1 MAEQQ
6 PTRSLGFFAALSTV
20 TGTVIGSGI
29 FFKVPAVTKATGTV
43 SLATFTWLLAGV
55 ITICAGLTAA
65 ELAAAYPQTGGLTVY
80 VGKAYGSFWGFLA
93 GWAQSLIYFPAQW
106 AAAAIAFATQFV
118 GLFGLTSA
126 WLPVVAIAVTLLVL
140 LVNFIS
146 AKAGGMVSSVALVVK
161 LLPIIAIVVLGF
173 VHPGDP
179 EFTLFPVAPG
189 PHQHFWTALGSGLL
203 ATMFA
208 YDGWI
213 HVGTMAGELKN
224 PQKHLP
230 RAIFLGLGLVTV
242 IYLLISLAFLYVAP
256 LTVVANDLNISAKVA
271 HIVFGPLGGKIITI
285 GIMVSVYGALN
296 GFVMTGIRVP
306 YVMGYLGYLPFSQ
319 GFRALN
325 RGGVP
330 WLGGCLQFIV
340 ALLMIL
346 SGTFD
351 TITNMLVVVIWFF
364 YMLCFAAV
372 FILRHRAPE
381 LVRPYRVPAYPL
393 VPIIALAGGAF
404 IILTTAIT
412 QPVITLIGIL
422 VTMAGIPVYRYQRAQ
437 HRINLNQKEHFS
449 HEK

>member
-1 MAEQQ
+1 LAEKQ

-43 SLATFTWLLAGV
+43 SMATFTWLLAGI

-118 GLFGLTSA
+118 DLFGLSA
-126 WLPVVAIAVTLLVL
+126 SWLPVVAVVVTLLVL
-140 LVNFIS
+140 MVNFIS

-179 EFTLFPVAPG
+179 QFRLFPIAPG

-224 PQKHLP
+224 PKKDLP

-242 IYLLISLAFLYVAP
+242 VYLLISLAFLYVAP
-256 LTVVANDLNISAKVA
+256 LSTVANNLNISSQVA
-271 HIVFGPLGGKIITI
+271 HVVFGPLGGKIITI

-306 YVMGYLGYLPFSQ
+306 YVMGYLGYLPFSR
-319 GFRALN
+319 GFRSLN

-364 YMLCFAAV
+364 YMLCFIAV
-372 FILRHRAPE
+372 FILRKREPE
-381 LVRPYRVPAYPL
+381 LARPYRVPGYPI

-404 IILTTAIT
+404 IVLTTAIT
-412 QPVITLIGIL
+412 QPLITVIGIL
-422 VTMAGIPVYRYQRAQ
+422 VTAAGIPVYRYQKAR
-437 HRINLNQKEHFS
+437 HRITLK
-449 HEK
+449 

>member
-1 MAEQQ
+1 MAETQ
-6 PTRSLGFFAALSTV
+6 PTRSLGFFATLSTV

-43 SLATFTWLLAGV
+43 SMATFTWLLAGI

-65 ELAAAYPQTGGLTVY
+65 ELAAAYPQTGGLTIY

-118 GLFGLTSA
+118 DLFGLKSS
-126 WLPVVAIAVTLLVL
+126 WLPVVAIVITLLVL
-140 LVNFIS
+140 MVNFIS
-146 AKAGGMVSSVALVVK
+146 AKAGGMVSSIALVVK

-179 EFTLFPVAPG
+179 QFRLFPVAPG

-213 HVGTMAGELKN
+213 HVGTMAGELKH
-224 PQKHLP
+224 PKKDLP
-230 RAIFLGLGLVTV
+230 RAIFFGLSLVTV
-242 IYLLISLAFLYVAP
+242 VYLLISLAFLYVAP
-256 LTVVANDLNISAKVA
+256 LATVANNLNISSQVA

-306 YVMGYLGYLPFSQ
+306 YVMGYLGYLPFSR
-319 GFRALN
+319 GFRSLN

-330 WLGGCLQFIV
+330 WLGGSLQFVV

-372 FILRHRAPE
+372 FILRKRAPE
-381 LVRPYRVPAYPL
+381 LERPYRVPGYPI

-404 IILTTAIT
+404 IVLTTAIT
-412 QPVITLIGIL
+412 QPMITIIGIL
-422 VTMAGIPVYRYQRAQ
+422 VTTAGIPVYRYQKAR
-437 HRINLNQKEHFS
+437 HRITLK
-449 HEK
+449 

>member
-1 MAEQQ
+1 MAETQ
-6 PTRSLGFFAALSTV
+6 PTRSLGFFATLSTV

-43 SLATFTWLLAGV
+43 SMATFTWLLAGI

-65 ELAAAYPQTGGLTVY
+65 ELAAAYPQTGGLTIY

-118 GLFGLTSA
+118 DLFGLKSS
-126 WLPVVAIAVTLLVL
+126 WLPVVAIVITLLVL
-140 LVNFIS
+140 MVNFIS
-146 AKAGGMVSSVALVVK
+146 AKAGGMVSSIALVVK

-179 EFTLFPVAPG
+179 QFRLFPVAPG

-213 HVGTMAGELKN
+213 HVGTMAGELKH
-224 PQKHLP
+224 PKKDLP
-230 RAIFLGLGLVTV
+230 RAIFFGLSLVTV
-242 IYLLISLAFLYVAP
+242 VYLLISLAFLYVAP
-256 LTVVANDLNISAKVA
+256 LATVANNLNISSQVA

-306 YVMGYLGYLPFSQ
+306 YVMGYLGYLPFSR
-319 GFRALN
+319 GFRSLN

-330 WLGGCLQFIV
+330 WLGGSLQFV

-372 FILRHRAPE
+372 FILRKRAPE
-381 LVRPYRVPAYPL
+381 LERPYRVPGYPI

-404 IILTTAIT
+404 IVLTTAIT
-412 QPVITLIGIL
+412 QPMITIIGIL
-422 VTMAGIPVYRYQRAQ
+422 VTAAGIPVYRYQKAR
-437 HRINLNQKEHFS
+437 HRITLK
-449 HEK
+449 

>member
-1 MAEQQ
+1 MAEKQ

-43 SLATFTWLLAGV
+43 SMATFTWLLAGI

-118 GLFGLTSA
+118 DLFGLASS
-126 WLPVVAIAVTLLVL
+126 WLPVVASAVTLLVL
-140 LVNFIS
+140 MVNFIS
-146 AKAGGMVSSVALVVK
+146 AKAGGMVSSIALVVK
-161 LLPIIAIVVLGF
+161 LLPIVAIVVLGF
-173 VHPGDP
+173 AHPGDP
-179 EFTLFPVAPG
+179 SFTLFPVTPG
-189 PHQHFWTALGSGLL
+189 PRQHFWTALGSGLL

-213 HVGTMAGELKN
+213 HVGTMAGELKK
-224 PQKHLP
+224 PKRDLP
-230 RAIFLGLGLVTV
+230 RAIFFGLGLVTV
-242 IYLLISLAFLYVAP
+242 VYLLISLAFLYVAP
-256 LTVVANDLNISAKVA
+256 LATVANNLNISSQVA

-306 YVMGYLGYLPFSQ
+306 YVMGYLGYLPFSR

-330 WLGGCLQFIV
+330 WLGGCLQFII

-364 YMLCFAAV
+364 YMLCFVAV
-372 FILRHRAPE
+372 FILRRTAPNLE
-381 LVRPYRVPAYPL
+381 RPYRVPGYPI

-404 IILTTAIT
+404 IVLTTAIT
-412 QPVITLIGIL
+412 QPIITAIGVL
-422 VTMAGIPVYRYQRAQ
+422 VTAAGIPVYQYQKVR
-437 HRINLNQKEHFS
+437 HRINQN
-449 HEK
+449 

>member
-43 SLATFTWLLAGV
+43 SLATFTWLLAGI

-80 VGKAYGSFWGFLA
+80 VGKAYGSRWGFLA

-179 EFTLFPVAPG
+179 QFTLFPVKPG
-189 PHQHFWTALGSGLL
+189 SHQHFWTALGSGLL

-242 IYLLISLAFLYVAP
+242 VYLLISLAFLYVAP
-256 LTVVANDLNISAKVA
+256 LSVVANDLNISSRVA

-306 YVMGYLGYLPFSQ
+306 YVMGYLGYLPFSR

-330 WLGGCLQFIV
+330 WLGGCLQFLV

-381 LVRPYRVPAYPL
+381 LARPYRVPAYPL

-422 VTMAGIPVYRYQRAQ
+422 VTAAGIPVYHYQRAR
-437 HRINLNQKEHFS
+437 HRITLN
-449 HEK
+449 

>member
-1 MAEQQ
+1 MAETQ
-6 PTRSLGFFAALSTV
+6 PTRSLGFFATLSTV

-43 SLATFTWLLAGV
+43 SMATFTWLLAGI

-65 ELAAAYPQTGGLTVY
+65 ELAAAYPQTGGLTIY

-118 GLFGLTSA
+118 DLFGLKSS
-126 WLPVVAIAVTLLVL
+126 WLPVVAIVITLLVL
-140 LVNFIS
+140 MVNFIS
-146 AKAGGMVSSVALVVK
+146 AKAGGMVSSIALVVK

-179 EFTLFPVAPG
+179 QFRLFPVAPG

-213 HVGTMAGELKN
+213 HVGTMAGELKH
-224 PQKHLP
+224 PKKDLP
-230 RAIFLGLGLVTV
+230 RAIFFGLSLVTV
-242 IYLLISLAFLYVAP
+242 VYLLISLAFLYVAP
-256 LTVVANDLNISAKVA
+256 LATVANNLNISSQVA

-306 YVMGYLGYLPFSQ
+306 YVMGYLGYLPFSR
-319 GFRALN
+319 GFRSLN

-330 WLGGCLQFIV
+330 WLGGSLQFVV

-372 FILRHRAPE
+372 FILRKRAPE
-381 LVRPYRVPAYPL
+381 LERPYRVPGYPI

-404 IILTTAIT
+404 IVLTTAIT
-412 QPVITLIGIL
+412 QPMITIIGIL
-422 VTMAGIPVYRYQRAQ
+422 VTAAGIPVYCYQKAR
-437 HRINLNQKEHFS
+437 HRITLK
-449 HEK
+449 